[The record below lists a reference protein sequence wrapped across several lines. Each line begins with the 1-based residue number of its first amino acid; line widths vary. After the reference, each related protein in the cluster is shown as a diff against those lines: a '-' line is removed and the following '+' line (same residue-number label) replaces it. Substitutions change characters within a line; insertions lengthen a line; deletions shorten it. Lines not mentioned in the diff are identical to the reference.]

1 MLADDHPDRIQIT
14 FDDRRLVA
22 NAGLLLPVTLAQHLG
37 LRELVDHHLDL
48 GNAPGRA
55 NPGDKMLTLVASA
68 LAGGDCIDDADVLRT
83 GGTAQTLGCVVKAP
97 STLGTFLRSFRWG
110 HVRQLDRV
118 SRELLA
124 RAWSAGAGPGD
135 APFTIDLDST
145 ICETYGL
152 AKEGARDHGY
162 TGKRGYHP
170 LLAVAAGTGDV
181 LMARLREGRANTAR
195 GAAHF
200 LRETVGRVRYAGAR
214 GQLTVRADSGFYTHA
229 IVAACRRMDVR
240 FSITVRQHA
249 RLRSLI
255 EAIPEQDWTPIPYW
269 MEGAADV
276 AETSYTPFQSKPDA
290 APVRLI
296 VRRVKP
302 TPGSQ
307 LALFAT
313 YSYHGFITD
322 REGETLELEA
332 DHRRHAEIENAIR
345 DLKYGVGL
353 NHLPSG
359 RFPAN
364 GAWLAVQVIAHN
376 LARWTAR
383 IGLGEQIVT
392 TKTLRR
398 RFFSMAGRLTRSAR
412 RLTLHLPQDA
422 DVCCIGLK
430 GLRGDDSNYQNLEYR
445 NLESSPGSVKA
456 DATRAPCGELEV
468 ERRAASPEKPDE
480 CQVAASVRAL
490 GPSPWEMEKIERPLN
505 MGVLPDSD
513 EMLRPESD
521 GEARKLV
528 QVAIDPL
535 VGEKVPVVLE
545 HGRCRH
551 PLAIL
556 LASVMVLDDVVF
568 LECAAG
574 CGHRLYSDRGPLEC
588 PCHWPPAKAVQVGRA
603 LLLPPRLPNS
613 GASRP

>member
-1 MLADDHPDRIQIT
+1 MLASEQPDRIHVA
-14 FDDRRLVA
+14 FDDHRLVA
-22 NAGLLLPVTLAQHLG
+22 NAGLLLAVTLAQHLG
-37 LRELVDHHLDL
+37 LGELVDNHVDL
-48 GNAPGRA
+48 GDAPGRA

-83 GGTAQTLGCVVKAP
+83 GRTAGALGCVVKAP

-118 SRELLA
+118 SRKLLA
-124 RAWSAGAGPGD
+124 RAWAAGAGPGD

-162 TGKRGYHP
+162 TGQRGYHP

-181 LMARLREGRANTAR
+181 LMARLRKGRANTAR

-200 LRETVGRVRYAGAR
+200 LRETVGRVRHGGAR
-214 GQLTVRADSGFYTHA
+214 GQLTVRADSGFYTHT
-229 IVAACRRMDVR
+229 IVAACRKMDVR
-240 FSITVRQHA
+240 FSITVRLHQS
-249 RLRSLI
+249 LRNII
-255 EAIPEQDWTPIPYW
+255 EAIPEEDWTPIPYW

-276 AETSYTPFQSKPDA
+276 AETSYTPFDSEPDA

-307 LALFAT
+307 LALFAN
-313 YSYHGFITD
+313 YSYHAFITD
-322 REGETLELEA
+322 RDGETPELEA

-364 GAWLAVQVIAHN
+364 GAGLAVQVIAHN

-383 IGLGEQIVT
+383 IGLGEQLVT

-398 RFFSMAGRLTRSAR
+398 RFFSLAGRLTRSAR
-412 RLTLHLPQDA
+412 RLTLHLPQ
-422 DVCCIGLK
+422 GWPWENQF
-430 GLRGDDSNYQNLEYR
+430 S
-445 NLESSPGSVKA
+445 
-456 DATRAPCGELEV
+456 
-468 ERRAASPEKPDE
+468 
-480 CQVAASVRAL
+480 RAL
-490 GPSPWEMEKIERPLN
+490 ARFHALPLPS
-505 MGVLPDSD
+505 
-513 EMLRPESD
+513 
-521 GEARKLV
+521 
-528 QVAIDPL
+528 
-535 VGEKVPVVLE
+535 
-545 HGRCRH
+545 
-551 PLAIL
+551 
-556 LASVMVLDDVVF
+556 
-568 LECAAG
+568 
-574 CGHRLYSDRGPLEC
+574 
-588 PCHWPPAKAVQVGRA
+588 
-603 LLLPPRLPNS
+603 
-613 GASRP
+613 